1 MRFRL
6 ILTPVAAVV
15 LAACNTTT
23 DLPASRPFALLNAE
37 PVRDGSRPSGYSVQA
52 FGSFINERVTGV
64 VTSDNPADGCT
75 LPTSS
80 IIAVGRLPNYIQPG
94 NPLQLRVQGATGSA
108 DPSTRTVPM
117 TEHLVGENL
126 NQKQWQNDSLPTYYP
141 GSDTV
146 IFTSPGVAGGFPA
159 FTVKDKSVTPFTAQ
173 AIADSATNGG
183 IVANW
188 TAPPAAELGTSMQIL
203 LRYYAS
209 SNSTSLDRQVLCVA
223 KDDGTFSIPALYVDE
238 WQQAG
243 EDGSGRQRAVS
254 YTRYKTKQANIG
266 DAIAV
271 MLTTYDTTITLP

>member
-37 PVRDGSRPSGYSVQA
+37 PVRDGSRPSGYAVQA
-52 FGSFINERVTGV
+52 FGSFINERITGV
-64 VTSDNPADGCT
+64 VTSENPADGCS
-75 LPTSS
+75 LPAP
-80 IIAVGRLPNYIQPG
+80 AVVAGGRLPNYIQPG
-94 NPLQLRVQGATGSA
+94 NPLQLRVQGAAGSA

-117 TEHLVGENL
+117 TEHLVGQSL

-141 GSDTV
+141 GTDTV

-159 FTVKDKSVTPFTAQ
+159 FTLKDKSVPPFTAQ
-173 AIADSATNGG
+173 RIADSVTSGG

-188 TAPPAAELGTSMQIL
+188 TAAPASELGTSMQIL
-203 LRYYAS
+203 LRYMAT
-209 SNSTSLDRQVLCVA
+209 SNSTVLDRQVLCVA
-223 KDDGTFSIPALYVDE
+223 KDDGTFSIPALYLDE